1 MSDQRNGFIKGLKS
15 SANEFNYY
23 GMKFEDAIVKI
34 LEEEGMKKEIAQNAD
49 AKKAII
55 NLLRQDKRIPED
67 EKLNSDN
74 ISFTRYVLKQFIN
87 KDGTIKG
94 KSNEMILYNEQ
105 PENNIQTTTIDV
117 KDGSLVTTEIVNMP
131 KLEYSTTVTKT
142 IEHGVEMKV
151 VESNNKGR
159 KDTYTRK
166 SDLVTTEVY
175 YEDTFRN
182 VGRGGFIQAGAEKI
196 GSASRSIYFDIQ
208 KRIQDIDEARANGK
222 TPEGF
227 LYEGKDQ
234 EKIKE
239 LNEEKRSIFE
249 KYYNSSEKFRK
260 LAEERGLA
268 KEEEEKDQ

>member
-1 MSDQRNGFIKGLKS
+1 MSDQRNEFLKGLRS

-55 NLLRQDKRIPED
+55 NLLKQDKRIPGD

-87 KDGTIKG
+87 TDGTIKG
-94 KSNEMILYNEQ
+94 KSDEMILYNEQ
-105 PENNIQTTTIDV
+105 SENIQTTTIDV
-117 KDGSLVTTEIVNMP
+117 KDGKLVTTEIVNMP

-142 IEHGVEMKV
+142 IEHGVEMEV

-166 SDLVTTEVY
+166 SDLVTTEVH

-249 KYYNSSEKFRK
+249 KYYNSSENFRK
-260 LAEERGLA
+260 LAETKGLVQA
-268 KEEEEKDQ
+268 TGIDK

>member
-1 MSDQRNGFIKGLKS
+1 MSNQRNEFLKGLRS

-23 GMKFEDAIVKI
+23 GMNFEDAIVKI

-55 NLLRQDKRIPED
+55 NLLKQDKRIPED

-74 ISFTRYVLKQFIN
+74 ISYTRSVLRQFIS
-87 KDGTIKG
+87 KDGTING

-105 PENNIQTTTIDV
+105 SENIQTTTIDV
-117 KDGSLVTTEIVNMP
+117 KDGKLVTTEIGNMP
-131 KLEYSTTVTKT
+131 KLKYSTTVTKT
-142 IEHGVEMKV
+142 IEHGVEMEV

-166 SDLVTTEVY
+166 SDLVTTEVH

-182 VGRGGFIQAGAEKI
+182 VGRGGFIQAGPEKI
-196 GSASRSIYFDIQ
+196 GGPRYLDFE
-208 KRIQDIDEARANGK
+208 KRINDIDKARANGK

-227 LYEGKDQ
+227 LYEGKDGEEIKKQ
-234 EKIKE
+234 NKEKQRVFE
-239 LNEEKRSIFE
+239 LYCKASD
-249 KYYNSSEKFRK
+249 KFRK
-260 LAEERGLA
+260 LAETKGLVQA
-268 KEEEEKDQ
+268 TGIDK

>member
-1 MSDQRNGFIKGLKS
+1 MSEQRNEFIKGLKS

-55 NLLRQDKRIPED
+55 NLVKQDKRIPED
-67 EKLNSDN
+67 EKLNADN

-87 KDGTIKG
+87 EDGTIKG
-94 KSNEMILYNEQ
+94 KSNEMYLYTEQ
-105 PENNIQTTTIDV
+105 SENIITTTIDV
-117 KDGSLVTTEIVNMP
+117 KDGNLVTTESNYNP
-131 KLEYSTTVTKT
+131 KIKRSTTVEKT
-142 IEHGVEMKV
+142 IKDGIEMKV
-151 VESNNKGR
+151 VESDNEGR
-159 KDTYTRK
+159 KDTYTRNP
-166 SDLVTTEVY
+166 DLVTANVH
-175 YEDTFRN
+175 YENKFKHE
-182 VGRGGFIQAGAEKI
+182 GRGGTIQAGAEKI
-196 GSASRSIYFDIQ
+196 NGPRYYNFDQ
-208 KRIQDIDEARANGK
+208 RIHDIDEARANGK
-222 TPEGF
+222 TPKGF

-249 KYYNSSEKFRK
+249 KYYNSSENFRK